1 MIKRITKDEPSYH
14 FNSSDADNLYVL
26 SIKGNGIIKMTTKL
40 KDGNIYTYLI
50 TEGQII
56 KMIEF
61 ANGTK

>member
-1 MIKRITKDEPSYH
+1 
-14 FNSSDADNLYVL
+14 
-26 SIKGNGIIKMTTKL
+26 MTRS
-40 KDGNIYTYLI
+40 KDGNVYTYLI